1 MRYLFTWRLV
11 VMLLFAV
18 VVNLQGQTAG
28 IAPAQVDFDT
38 KQRSVANMA
47 STYVPLD
54 SWVYSA
60 LSRLEA
66 LGYVQTGFAG
76 LRPWTRM
83 ECARLVAEAEERA
96 VNDDSGSEAEGLYRS
111 LSQEFAVELRRVDG
125 AANIGLQI
133 ESIYTQVLGISG
145 RPLADGYHFAQT
157 LTNNFGRPYG
167 KGANFYAGGAV
178 RGVAGPLALY
188 LRGEYQHSGSLP
200 PLSPAA
206 ESAIAQADFTPS
218 ASAGPVSNVS
228 RFRILDAY
236 VAFAFKNNQISFGKQ
251 TLWWGPGYGEA
262 MLFSDNAA
270 SIPMLRY
277 DRVSP
282 FKLPG
287 FLGGLGPIRAQFFI
301 GRLAGQQFV
310 HLPNGTT
317 PGQSGVALSDQ
328 PYIHGMKFN
337 LKPTPNLELGFSRS
351 VIFGGPGFPVTW
363 TSFWRSVFSTANSV
377 ANDPGDR
384 RQAFDVS
391 YRIPKIR
398 DWLTVYCDS
407 FADDEPLPPAFPTH
421 SAWSPG
427 IYLPKLPHLHKVDFR
442 AEGALTP
449 SRLFPG
455 FFYFNVHYL
464 DGYTNERQLMG
475 SWVGRQGSGFQL
487 WSTYWFS
494 GRTTIQGGY
503 RSLWVDR
510 SFLHGGWLKDYSIN
524 TTLSIRSDF
533 YLQVLA
539 QYESW
544 QFPLLVAGKVTN
556 MTTSVQLSYRPHWS
570 AH

>member
-54 SWVYSA
+54 SWVYYA

-236 VAFAFKNNQISFGKQ
+236 
-251 TLWWGPGYGEA
+251 
-262 MLFSDNAA
+262 
-270 SIPMLRY
+270 
-277 DRVSP
+277 
-282 FKLPG
+282 
-287 FLGGLGPIRAQFFI
+287 
-301 GRLAGQQFV
+301 
-310 HLPNGTT
+310 
-317 PGQSGVALSDQ
+317 
-328 PYIHGMKFN
+328 
-337 LKPTPNLELGFSRS
+337 
-351 VIFGGPGFPVTW
+351 
-363 TSFWRSVFSTANSV
+363 
-377 ANDPGDR
+377 
-384 RQAFDVS
+384 
-391 YRIPKIR
+391 
-398 DWLTVYCDS
+398 
-407 FADDEPLPPAFPTH
+407 
-421 SAWSPG
+421 
-427 IYLPKLPHLHKVDFR
+427 
-442 AEGALTP
+442 
-449 SRLFPG
+449 
-455 FFYFNVHYL
+455 
-464 DGYTNERQLMG
+464 
-475 SWVGRQGSGFQL
+475 
-487 WSTYWFS
+487 
-494 GRTTIQGGY
+494 
-503 RSLWVDR
+503 
-510 SFLHGGWLKDYSIN
+510 
-524 TTLSIRSDF
+524 
-533 YLQVLA
+533 
-539 QYESW
+539 
-544 QFPLLVAGKVTN
+544 
-556 MTTSVQLSYRPHWS
+556 
-570 AH
+570 

>member
-47 STYVPLD
+47 STYMPLD

-337 LKPTPNLELGFSRS
+337 LKPTPNLELGFS
-351 VIFGGPGFPVTW
+351 
-363 TSFWRSVFSTANSV
+363 
-377 ANDPGDR
+377 
-384 RQAFDVS
+384 
-391 YRIPKIR
+391 
-398 DWLTVYCDS
+398 
-407 FADDEPLPPAFPTH
+407 
-421 SAWSPG
+421 
-427 IYLPKLPHLHKVDFR
+427 
-442 AEGALTP
+442 
-449 SRLFPG
+449 
-455 FFYFNVHYL
+455 
-464 DGYTNERQLMG
+464 
-475 SWVGRQGSGFQL
+475 
-487 WSTYWFS
+487 
-494 GRTTIQGGY
+494 
-503 RSLWVDR
+503 
-510 SFLHGGWLKDYSIN
+510 
-524 TTLSIRSDF
+524 
-533 YLQVLA
+533 
-539 QYESW
+539 
-544 QFPLLVAGKVTN
+544 
-556 MTTSVQLSYRPHWS
+556 
-570 AH
+570 